1 MVLEKDIPRFVEW
14 VGPAFFSYLLGLA
27 VFTVIVG
34 GIAWLVQTVLFGPLA
49 AGDRVYH
56 GAVGLVG
63 DLRRVSWRRVTA
75 MTRLAVQ
82 ESLRKN
88 VLVAL
93 GFFAVVLLFAGW
105 FLDPTSVN
113 PGRLYLGF
121 ILTSTNLLVCL
132 VVLVLSAFSL
142 PADIKA
148 KAIQTVTTKPVRTI
162 EIVLGRFLGF
172 SAIGTAS
179 LLVMGLAGWAF
190 VVRSVAHEHL
200 ISQEDLE
207 DVVAAD
213 GSLAGYRGRTS
224 FRQGHRHWVELGPEG
239 SGRTDVAQG
248 HRHAVRA
255 RESADG
261 KRVFEVGPP
270 EALLEAR
277 RPLRGR
283 LTFRDRDGSPSAKG
297 ISVGAEWG
305 YRQYIEGSTLAAAV
319 WTFEGIDEREFPD
332 GLPLEMIVRVFRTH
346 KGDIE
351 KGIGGSVRVRNP
363 RTQVESAPFYF
374 TAKEF
379 TIDSLMIPRQ
389 VAVTTPG
396 GGTRQVDLF
405 AELVDRKPEDGG
417 AAAAGGGGKGRIEVV
432 LQCLVPAQYFGVA
445 QADFYLLAGNGSFAF
460 NYIKSCLGIWFSM
473 LLVAAIGVTFSTFLS
488 GPVAVLATLSVLLIG
503 QVREFVSRWYDSL
516 VTGDATIVPGGGPIE
531 SLYRII
537 TQTSITLE
545 LDETPAVLAMKAAD
559 TLLVSPMRLLAAVF
573 PSLGS
578 LGTGEFVASGFD
590 IPLDLIAEHSLE
602 TLGYVLPCI
611 VLGALFLKAREVAS

>member
-1 MVLEKDIPRFVEW
+1 M
-14 VGPAFFSYLLGLA
+14 
-27 VFTVIVG
+27 
-34 GIAWLVQTVLFGPLA
+34 A
-49 AGDRVYH
+49 AGDRVYR
-56 GAVGLVG
+56 GAVGVVG
-63 DLRRVSWRRVTA
+63 DLRGVSWRRVTA

-93 GFFAVVLLFAGW
+93 GLFAVVLLFAGW
-105 FLDPTSVN
+105 FLDPSSVN

-121 ILTSTNLLVCL
+121 ILTATNLLVCL
-132 VVLVLSAFSL
+132 VVLVLAAFSL

-172 SAIGTAS
+172 SAIGSAS

-190 VVRSVAHEHL
+190 VVRSVAHEHVL
-200 ISQEDLE
+200 TQEDLD
-207 DVVAAD
+207 DVTAAD

-224 FRQGHRHWVELGPEG
+224 FRHGHRHWVELGPEG
-239 SGRTDVAQG
+239 SGRTDVTQG
-248 HRHAVRA
+248 HRHAVRS

-261 KRVFEVGPP
+261 KLVFELGPP
-270 EALLEAR
+270 EGLLEAR

-283 LTFRDRDGSPSAKG
+283 LTFRDRFGSPSAKG

-305 YRQYIEGSTLAAAV
+305 YRQYIEGSTLAAAI
-319 WTFEGIDEREFPD
+319 WTFEGISEREFPD
-332 GLPLEMIVRVFRTH
+332 GLPLEMIVRVFRTY

-363 RTQVESAPFYF
+363 RTQVETAPFYF

-389 VAVTTPG
+389 VAVTTAG

-405 AELVDRKPEDGG
+405 DELVDGKPESGG
-417 AAAAGGGGKGRIEVV
+417 PSDAGGGDGRGRIEVI
-432 LQCLVPAQYFGVA
+432 LQCLVPSQYFGVA

-460 NYIKSCLGIWFSM
+460 NYFKSCLGIWFSM

-488 GPVAVLATLSVLLIG
+488 GPVAILATLSVLLVG
-503 QVREFVSRWYDSL
+503 QVREFVSRWYESL
-516 VTGDATIVPGGGPIE
+516 VTGDAKIVPGGGPIE

-545 LDETPAVLAMKAAD
+545 FDETPAVTAMKAVD